1 VDAQETARWWARIRA
16 AGPQLVPAGGVF
28 PAGLRPLTEPAGS
41 RAWLIPVLP
50 NGAGPAVL
58 DELDLPHPVLE
69 QPNDTARVLA
79 AALKCCWA
87 DPSGPLWPGVG
98 APFGQVAATF
108 EAITG
113 RDELVSHR
121 ALVAALRRLSWSG
134 WLIWDEQQ
142 GPVRLGPRVATW
154 RSTELSTLREL
165 CRSIPVPEPGPPAA
179 VATGPAPAAP
189 QRSVEAG
196 EDDR

>member
-16 AGPQLVPAGGVF
+16 AGPQLVPVGN
-28 PAGLRPLTEPAGS
+28 PTPPGLTSLTEPGGS

-50 NGAGPAVL
+50 NAAGPAVL

-69 QPNDTARVLA
+69 MPNDTARVLA

-87 DPSGPLWPGVG
+87 DPSGPLWPGVS

-108 EAITG
+108 EGITG

-121 ALVAALRRLSWSG
+121 ALVAGLRRLSWSG

-154 RSTELSTLREL
+154 RPTEMSTLREL
-165 CRSIPVPEPGPPAA
+165 CRSIPAPGP
-179 VATGPAPAAP
+179 GPQSTPPSPEGAD
-189 QRSVEAG
+189 Q
-196 EDDR
+196 

>member
-1 VDAQETARWWARIRA
+1 MDAQETARWWARIRA
-16 AGPQLVPAGGVF
+16 AGPQLVPVGGQT
-28 PAGLRPLTEPAGS
+28 PPGLRPLTEPGGS

-50 NGAGPAVL
+50 AGAGPAVL

-87 DPSGPLWPGVG
+87 DPSGPLWPGVS

-108 EAITG
+108 EGITG

-121 ALVAALRRLSWSG
+121 ALVAGLRRLSWSG
-134 WLIWDEQQ
+134 WLLWDEQQ
-142 GPVRLGPRVATW
+142 GPVRLGPRVASW
-154 RSTELSTLREL
+154 RQAELSTLREL
-165 CRSIPVPEPGPPAA
+165 CRSIPLPAAMPPAPGA
-179 VATGPAPAAP
+179 G
-189 QRSVEAG
+189 EAG
-196 EDDR
+196 GGSE